1 MGVRDREVL
10 VDAVHHLEAAVAHD
24 LGDQNRLHAA
34 PQLLGHERVAEEVRI
49 APAALAEDVAA
60 EGVQPLLDA
69 ALGEGLVPS
78 PSYEVSAVDI
88 PAPSLR
94 GPDLSLTAWL
104 PIVVLGVAT
113 GLRRPLRVKTL
124 SVSRNNAPGTTHPQ
138 YQYAPAP
145 TGFTTACG
153 TSSSSSPRGR
163 RVEMEWIALNAING
177 PSACVVRREAD
188 TGWLRNQGRRV
199 GSARPIFAGARTRP
213 VPRAG

>member
-113 GLRRPLRVKTL
+113 GLRRPLRVKTHEDDASMVCQAASAS
-124 SVSRNNAPGTTHPQ
+124 SVWATRTWKTSRAT
-138 YQYAPAP
+138 
-145 TGFTTACG
+145 
-153 TSSSSSPRGR
+153 
-163 RVEMEWIALNAING
+163 
-177 PSACVVRREAD
+177 
-188 TGWLRNQGRRV
+188 
-199 GSARPIFAGARTRP
+199 
-213 VPRAG
+213 